1 MDKRISLIILFGGA
15 SSEHEVSCA
24 SAASV
29 LKHINSE
36 KYDIRTI
43 GITKEGN
50 WLLTSSLAC
59 NIEDGSWIDNEDNKT
74 AFIVPDCSTRGLLVK
89 QEDGSFEKIGIDV
102 VFPILHGKNGEDGTM
117 QGLLQISGIPFV
129 GSDTSSSAAAMDKAV
144 TKALMEQGSVV
155 NQAKCVVLHGEIYNR
170 DPENEAAAIMDY
182 FENELPLFVKPANA
196 GSSVGISKVKK
207 VEELPKAIEKALQ
220 EDDKVIIEEAIVGR
234 EIEVAVLGNEKPEA
248 SCIGEIFAANEFYDY
263 DAKYQNEAS
272 ETKIVFDLD
281 EEKEKEIRDAAIR
294 IYKAMGCSGLSRV
307 DFFIKESGK
316 VVFNEINTLPGFTNI
331 SMYPK
336 LWEASGI
343 PYDKLIDRLIELAL
357 EKYNR

>member
-1 MDKRISLIILFGGA
+1 MDNRISLVILFGGV

-36 KYDIRTI
+36 KYDIKTI

-50 WLLTSSLAC
+50 WLLTSSPVC
-59 NIEDGSWIDNEDNKT
+59 RIGDGSWEHDSSNKT
-74 AFIVPDCSTRGLLVK
+74 ALIVPDHSTKGILVK
-89 QEDGSFEKIGIDV
+89 QDDGSFREIGVDV
-102 VFPILHGKNGEDGTM
+102 VFPVLHGRNGEDGTM

-129 GSDTSSSAAAMDKAV
+129 GSDAAASAASMDKAI
-144 TKALMEQGSVV
+144 TKAMIDQGNVV
-155 NQAKCVVLHGEIYNR
+155 NQAKCIVLHEKTYR
-170 DPENEAAAIMDY
+170 KDSENEVIALFDY
-182 FENELPLFVKPANA
+182 FECQLPLFVKPANA
-196 GSSVGISKVKK
+196 GSSVGISKVKEA
-207 VEELPKAIEKALQ
+207 EELPGAIEKAFL
-220 EDDKVIIEEAIVGR
+220 EDDKVIIEEAIAGR
-234 EIEVAVLGNEKPEA
+234 EIEVAVIGNDRPEA

-263 DAKYQNEAS
+263 DAKYKNAAS
-272 ETKIVFDLD
+272 RTKIVFDLN
-281 EEKEKEIRDAAIR
+281 EAKEAEIRETAVK
-294 IYKAMGCSGLSRV
+294 IYETMGCRGLARV

-336 LWEASGI
+336 LWEASGL

-357 EKYNR
+357 EGEE